1 MCGIFALLNNK
12 VSLKN
17 DIIQTAFDKGNSRG
31 PESSNLITYSDK
43 IVLGFKRLAINGLD
57 EMSGQPMTIDGVTIV
72 CNGEIYNFN
81 KLYEMMGVSPS
92 TGSDC
97 EVIIRMYKK
106 YGFEYTLTML
116 DGVFALILYDMSSGA
131 NNPNIYIA
139 RDPFG
144 VRPLYVL
151 ESGQLEANSV
161 NSVNGEISNTT
172 TESLIGFAS
181 EIKSLSPLLGES
193 GFFMMKKRYDTKV
206 FIQQHNDDDEQK
218 NFTMK
223 QFKINH
229 FLPGTYSHYT
239 KSFLVNSEWELQK
252 RNVNYF
258 KILPPLQIA
267 STSYQDSLNQACKRV
282 VKYLNR
288 AVEKR
293 VVGTTERPI
302 ACLLSGGLDSSIIA
316 ALVKRHYKGNENL
329 KTFSIG
335 MEGSEDIK
343 YAKLVAGHL
352 GTDHTEVILK
362 PNDFFDAIPEVIEKI
377 ESYDTTTVRA
387 SVGNYLIG
395 KYIAENT
402 DAKVVFNGDGSDE
415 VTGGYLYF
423 LHAPDDLSFDKEC
436 RRLVGDIHKFDVLR
450 SDKCISSHGL
460 EPRTPFL
467 DRAFVSFYM
476 SLPIE
481 LRNPLSHKGG
491 KKCEKFLLRSAI
503 EKYMPELLPKE
514 IVWRTKEAFSDGIS
528 GNQVSWFEIIKEKV
542 EHMGELVSDTLKHN
556 NPTTQEQGLYRSIY
570 DACYPGT
577 EENIPYFWMPRFVN
591 AFDSSART
599 LQIYSERNK

>member
-1 MCGIFALLNNK
+1 
-12 VSLKN
+12 
-17 DIIQTAFDKGNSRG
+17 
-31 PESSNLITYSDK
+31 
-43 IVLGFKRLAINGLD
+43 
-57 EMSGQPMTIDGVTIV
+57 
-72 CNGEIYNFN
+72 
-81 KLYEMMGVSPS
+81 MMGVSPS

-116 DGVFALILYDMSSGA
+116 DGVFALILYDMSSSA
-131 NNPNIYIA
+131 SNPNIYVA

-161 NSVNGEISNTT
+161 NSEVSNTT

-193 GFFMMKKRYDTKV
+193 GFFMMKKRYDTNV
-206 FIQQHNDDDEQK
+206 FIQQHNDHDKDK

-239 KSFLVNSEWELQK
+239 KSFLVNSEWVLQK

-267 STSYQDSLNQACKRV
+267 SSSYQDSHNQACKRV

-329 KTFSIG
+329 KTYSIG

-343 YAKLVAGHL
+343 YAKLVADHL

-362 PNDFFDAIPEVIEKI
+362 PNDFFDAIPEVIEKL
-377 ESYDTTTVRA
+377 S
-387 SVGNYLIG
+387 LIH
-395 KYIAENT
+395 I
-402 DAKVVFNGDGSDE
+402 
-415 VTGGYLYF
+415 
-423 LHAPDDLSFDKEC
+423 
-436 RRLVGDIHKFDVLR
+436 
-450 SDKCISSHGL
+450 
-460 EPRTPFL
+460 
-467 DRAFVSFYM
+467 
-476 SLPIE
+476 
-481 LRNPLSHKGG
+481 
-491 KKCEKFLLRSAI
+491 
-503 EKYMPELLPKE
+503 
-514 IVWRTKEAFSDGIS
+514 
-528 GNQVSWFEIIKEKV
+528 
-542 EHMGELVSDTLKHN
+542 
-556 NPTTQEQGLYRSIY
+556 
-570 DACYPGT
+570 
-577 EENIPYFWMPRFVN
+577 
-591 AFDSSART
+591 
-599 LQIYSERNK
+599 